1 MVLTPFDSAGVV
13 PPVMSNKTLRS
24 LSVTGSQGYIA
35 NGWRYISNRV
45 YMNVWPEDDEVI
57 ANPEYL
63 DSPQILESIV
73 SE

>member
-1 MVLTPFDSAGVV
+1 
-13 PPVMSNKTLRS
+13 
-24 LSVTGSQGYIA
+24 
-35 NGWRYISNRV
+35 
-45 YMNVWPEDDEVI
+45 MNVWPEDDEVI